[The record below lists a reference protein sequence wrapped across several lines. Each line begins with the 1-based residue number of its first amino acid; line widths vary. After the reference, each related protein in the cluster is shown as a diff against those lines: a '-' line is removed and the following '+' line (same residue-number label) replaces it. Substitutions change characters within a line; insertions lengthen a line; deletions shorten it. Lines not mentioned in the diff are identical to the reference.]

1 MVTLQQYD
9 EFTQKTYNPI
19 EKFEGFCE
27 EFRRAWNKYS
37 NPEDKGFRIKKILIT
52 NFFMDFTWK
61 KLNFPETNKIEYV
74 KKYVSDLKLRTDPE
88 DYVYFH
94 DVLYKIIYFQ
104 MGQKIQRNNPQN
116 AIIFKIERKVYGYV
130 KKMIQNYIKSHNIIK
145 DKNINPFQTF
155 NPLTSHLYFKITY
168 LYLKSFV
175 QFYNE
180 NVENM
185 VEKEEINE
193 SLSSESHSASISEEK
208 QGNNIIIGEKT
219 PNDEEEQSV
228 KINKQLEG
236 IKDNISSIH
245 NKNSGIVSKI
255 ISEIN

>member
-1 MVTLQQYD
+1 
-9 EFTQKTYNPI
+9 
-19 EKFEGFCE
+19 
-27 EFRRAWNKYS
+27 
-37 NPEDKGFRIKKILIT
+37 
-52 NFFMDFTWK
+52 
-61 KLNFPETNKIEYV
+61 
-74 KKYVSDLKLRTDPE
+74 
-88 DYVYFH
+88 
-94 DVLYKIIYFQ
+94 

-116 AIIFKIERKVYGYV
+116 AIIFKIEKKVYGYV

-145 DKNINPFQTF
+145 DKNLNPFQTF

-193 SLSSESHSASISEEK
+193 SNSSESHSASISEEK
-208 QGNNIIIGEKT
+208 QGNNIIIGEKS
-219 PNDEEEQSV
+219 PKNDDEQSV
-228 KINKQLEG
+228 KINKQLDG

-245 NKNSGIVSKI
+245 NKNSGIMSKI
-255 ISEIN
+255 NSEIN